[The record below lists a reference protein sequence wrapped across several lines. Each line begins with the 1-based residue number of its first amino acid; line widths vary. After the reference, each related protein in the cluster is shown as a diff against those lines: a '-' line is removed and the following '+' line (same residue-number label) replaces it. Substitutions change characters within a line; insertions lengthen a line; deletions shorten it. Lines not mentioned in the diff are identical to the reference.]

1 MTFKVL
7 PLVVEQLRHI
17 VREPVAIKGV
27 PWDFSAEIVTLI

>member
-1 MTFKVL
+1 
-7 PLVVEQLRHI
+7 